1 MEKIKI
7 LFIISDLQKENTKY
21 KKTIDFFFKHF
32 NDDVIELNY
41 IVDPK
46 REQLETLLNLDNYF
60 CIIPCGLWSV
70 KESHNDKAIIYKYN
84 IIQTLQSQN
93 IGFMGSD
100 YIKSLIFNDRPAYLK
115 MSGIAPEGKIISRY
129 NYKKMHVDKKIK
141 TLFPANL
148 TPLYS
153 GNYISKVKYV
163 ANSYDDLIGIV
174 SSIYLSDKD
183 IDEIYIEKQIKER
196 IDISVIIIGNPPY
209 LFDFTSILLHNG
221 DVNINIDIPRDAK
234 TSIIRTAYEF
244 YYKFSFKDFA
254 EFQFTYCKQSKQVY
268 LTDINIHNILKKV
281 IIESLL
287 QLYNMSFQQIIYLF
301 LTVYIN
307 NKTEKGTIPLL
318 RYLINRLPN
327 EIVDDLISFE
337 NKKLLYNKYNYK
349 DICLELKKRILK
361 PDESN
366 RNELVR
372 LISNTFKNLPVVQTS
387 TSLYLGEEDYSFL
400 DDFKEIPLY
409 PQDPQLTLEKSSQ
422 ILNGQMRW
430 HVPSMLYN
438 IDPSIMFSPI
448 VASTFTNLYNPSAMS
463 SIYCAGYIEMEKQIV
478 SQLSSLIGW
487 NAQKSSG
494 VFTPGGKICLSY
506 GIKAGINRCKRQYN
520 STTAPVVVCSE
531 INHFSIEAVC
541 YQLGLPKKNCIRVPL
556 TPSGTI
562 DFHKYEQILIDLFE
576 KKIPIACIVFSG
588 GNTTHCVV
596 EDIFHGTQ
604 ILKNILRKWNI
615 KYIPFVYYDLVVCWP
630 WLFFKDYDY
639 ETNKLDIKQIVLD
652 KIKFVT
658 KTIEHCYLADGIGI
672 DFHKCGFAPLTNS
685 LFLTKNDEE
694 LFFMTDVSVNKA
706 KREPYHYTF
715 CNSRGAT
722 DIISAWNI
730 LQSVGVEGFQ
740 GYIANMLTVANN
752 FASLMPK
759 FDFEVIDTL
768 NTYGFS
774 TILWASIPQK
784 HQNIIECIEN
794 GNESIR
800 LNDQYLFYL
809 TEYLKK
815 DAQQGIYVRYL
826 PNYIEVSSRC
836 RIAVIVLLPMTLNLN
851 ECNSYK
857 IVEYIGKKKKEYDLE
872 YQKNPNLSFDIMP
885 DEVPK

>member
-1 MEKIKI
+1 MKKFKI
-7 LFIISDLQKENTKY
+7 LFIISELQKGNTKY
-21 KKTIDFFFKHF
+21 KKKIDFFFNNF
-32 NDDVIELNY
+32 SDDVIELNC
-41 IVDPK
+41 IVDPE
-46 REQLETLLNLDNYF
+46 REQLEGLLNSNKYF
-60 CIIPCGLWSV
+60 CIIPCGLWSI
-70 KESHNDKAIIYKYN
+70 KELHDDKVITYKYN
-84 IIQTLQSQN
+84 IIQILQSQD
-93 IGFMGSD
+93 ITFMGSD
-100 YIKSLIFNDRPAYLK
+100 YIKSLVFNDRPSYLK

-129 NYKKMHVDKKIK
+129 NYKKLNLKIK
-141 TLFPANL
+141 NFFPANL

-153 GNYISKVKYV
+153 KNYISKVKYV
-163 ANSYDDLIGIV
+163 VNSYEDLVGIV
-174 SSIYLSDKD
+174 SSIYLSDKN
-183 IDEIYIEKQIKER
+183 IDDIYIEKEIKSGKN
-196 IDISVIIIGNPPY
+196 ISVIIIGNPPH
-209 LFDFTSILLHNG
+209 LFDFSSILLHNG
-221 DVNINIDIPRDAK
+221 DIDTNIDIPRDIKA
-234 TSIIRTAYEF
+234 SIVRMAYEF
-244 YYKFSFKDFA
+244 YYKFSLKDFA
-254 EFQFTYCKQSKQVY
+254 EFQFAYCMQTNKIY
-268 LTDINIHNILKKV
+268 LTNINIHNILNKTV
-281 IIESLL
+281 IEGLI
-287 QLYNMSFQQIIYLF
+287 QLYDMSFQQIIYLF
-301 LTVYIN
+301 LVVYID
-307 NKTEKGTIPLL
+307 NKIDKETISLFRHLVEK
-318 RYLINRLPN
+318 LPI
-327 EIVDDLISFE
+327 EIVDSLLSFE
-337 NKKLLYNKYNYK
+337 SKNLLYEKYNYK
-349 DICLELKKRILK
+349 DICHELKKRILK

-366 RNELVR
+366 RSELVR
-372 LISNTFKNLPVVQTS
+372 LISNTFKKLPIVQTP
-387 TSLYLGEEDYSFL
+387 TSLYLGEKNYSFL

-438 IDPSIMFSPI
+438 IDPSIMFPAI

-487 NAQKSSG
+487 NTQKSSG

-506 GIKAGINRCKRQYN
+506 GIKAGINRCKRQYD
-520 STTAPVVVCSE
+520 STTTPVVVCSE

-556 TPSGTI
+556 TQSGTI
-562 DFHKYEQILIDLFE
+562 DFYKYKQILIDLYK

-596 EDIFHGTQ
+596 EDIFQGVQ
-604 ILKNILRKWNI
+604 ILKKTLRKW
-615 KYIPFVYYDLVVCWP
+615 KVEYTPFVYYDLVVCWP

-639 ETNKLDIKQIVLD
+639 ETNKLDIKQLVLE
-652 KIKFVT
+652 KIKFVA
-658 KTIEHCYLADGIGI
+658 KIIEHCYLADGIGI

-685 LFLTKNDEE
+685 LFLTQDADE
-694 LFFMTDVSVNKA
+694 LFSITDTSVKNTM
-706 KREPYHYTF
+706 REPYHYTF

-740 GYIANMLTVANN
+740 SYVANMMTVANS

-759 FDFEVIDTL
+759 FDFEVIDTF

-784 HQNIIECIEN
+784 HQNIIECIKN
-794 GNESIR
+794 GNKSIR

-815 DAQQGIYVRYL
+815 DSQKGIFVRYL
-826 PNYIEVSSRC
+826 PNYIEVSSGC
-836 RIAVIVLLPMTLNLN
+836 RIAVIVLLPMTLHLN
-851 ECNSYK
+851 EYNCYK
-857 IVEYIGKKKKEYDLE
+857 IAQDIGKMKKEYDLKYE
-872 YQKNPNLSFDIMP
+872 KNLNLSFDKMP